1 MSFEINGTVLEQ
13 IIEKVEHRVPVRF
26 SVFPA

>member
-1 MSFEINGTVLEQ
+1 MSFEINGHVLEQ
-13 IIEKVEHRVPVRF
+13 KIEKVEHHVPAGF